1 VLLDDSGTERLYFVL
16 ETKGS
21 TRSLDLR
28 GQESIKIECG
38 RRHFEALG
46 TVDYAVTDDWKKV
59 KLRAV

>member
-1 VLLDDSGTERLYFVL
+1 MDDSGTERLYFVL